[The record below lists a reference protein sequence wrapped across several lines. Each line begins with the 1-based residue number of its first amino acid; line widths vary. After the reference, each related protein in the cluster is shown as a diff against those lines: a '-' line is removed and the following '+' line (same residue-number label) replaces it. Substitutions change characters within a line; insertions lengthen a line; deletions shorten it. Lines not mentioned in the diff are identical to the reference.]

1 MERRKFLIGAGSLAA
16 GAAAATGTGAFTD
29 VSAQRTASVTVSGDS
44 DAYLA
49 LKKDSAENRNS
60 EYADGSNAQMTVDL
74 DGSDNSPSGTG
85 VNQGA
90 TTRIFDIFS
99 IKNLGTQEALVYV
112 DNSDLIAQ
120 GAYEEGS
127 ESVYFDPQ
135 VSGMPYGTQD
145 EKLGELPDGTLYT
158 SLTGIGGSAGDF
170 AEQVFKSNTNVTVGP
185 AVYLLKPGDQFDFG
199 AYVKT
204 GEDATG
210 NVTYDMEVKASAA
223 LAQKARDEGK
233 MTTSQNL

>member
-29 VSAQRTASVTVSGDS
+29 VSAQRTASVSVSDDS

-49 LKKDSAENRNS
+49 LKKDDNRNS
-60 EYADGSNAQMTVDL
+60 AYADGSGTQMTVNL
-74 DGSDNSPSGTG
+74 DESNSTDEGGTG

-99 IKNLGTQEALVYV
+99 IENRGTQEALVYV
-112 DNSDLIAQ
+112 DNTGLDDD
-120 GAYEEGS
+120 GAYEKKPG
-127 ESVYFDPQ
+127 SVYFDPQ

-145 EKLGELPDGTLYT
+145 EALGELPDGTLYT
-158 SLTGIGGSAGDF
+158 SLTGIGGSAGNF
-170 AEQVFKSNTNVTVGP
+170 AEQVFKSNSKVPVGP

-199 AYVKT
+199 AYVET
-204 GEDATG
+204 GEEASGD
-210 NVTYDMEVKASAA
+210 VTYDMEVKASAA